1 MRKTLLIRKLLVILT
16 LVMLSITYSSY
27 SYALEFVE
35 SLFDW
40 DVVDHIKAH
49 ASTLGIAVETYVNGE
64 FREDAGVL
72 TINLD
77 AKKMRKVSFYFKFL
91 DISPKDKGIIS
102 VKDFTIKKVIK
113 LNPKKVLIKGKDDDG
128 KAYVASYSL
137 VNGKLDFDLV
147 IEGRDRIEVKNL
159 SKAGKKIA
167 NKYLKYINI
176 GWYNP

>member
-1 MRKTLLIRKLLVILT
+1 MGKTLLMRKLLVILT
-16 LVMLSITYSSY
+16 LMIVSITYSSY
-27 SYALEFVE
+27 SYALEFKE

-40 DVVDHIKAH
+40 DVVDHIKTH
-49 ASTLGIAVETYVNGE
+49 AATLGIAVETYVNGE

-72 TINLD
+72 TINLET
-77 AKKMRKVSFYFKFL
+77 KKMRKVSFHFKFL
-91 DISPKDKGIIS
+91 DISPKDKGLIF
-102 VKDFTIKKVIK
+102 VKDFTIKKIIK
-113 LNPKKVLIKGKDDDG
+113 LNPKKVVIKGRDDDG

-137 VNGKLDFDLV
+137 INGKLDFDLV
-147 IEGRDRIEVKNL
+147 IEGRDKVEIKNL

>member
-1 MRKTLLIRKLLVILT
+1 MEKTLLTRKCLVILT
-16 LVMLSITYSSY
+16 LLILSITYSSY
-27 SYALEFVE
+27 SYALEFAE
-35 SLFDW
+35 GLFDW

-49 ASTLGIAVETYVNGE
+49 ASTLGIAVETYMNGE

-72 TINLD
+72 TINLE
-77 AKKMRKVSFYFKFL
+77 AKKMRNVSFYFKFL
-91 DISPKDKGIIS
+91 DISPKDKGIIF
-102 VKDFTIKKVIK
+102 VKDFTIKKIIK
-113 LNPKKVLIKGKDDDG
+113 LNPKKVVIKGKDDDG
-128 KAYVASYSL
+128 RTYVASYSL
-137 VNGKLDFDLV
+137 INGKLDFDLV